1 MEQYSPILPV
11 LSDDE
16 LSPRAAAVFADI
28 RETRGTDFVNNFW
41 RVLAHDP
48 ANLERTWAELKAIMG
63 PGTSLD
69 PLVKELIYVAVS
81 TVNGCTYCVR
91 SHTAAARAKGIM
103 VANTPGVFTE
113 DTADM
118 TMGLIV
124 AVSRRIVEDY
134 HQGKIAVIES
144 EIGKGTTIRITLKR
158 IFEG

>member
-81 TVNGCTYCVR
+81 TVNGCSYCIH
-91 SHTAAARAKGIM
+91 SHTAQARAKG
-103 VANTPGVFTE
+103 
-113 DTADM
+113 M
-118 TMGLIV
+118 TDGMHAELLSVIGMASETN
-124 AVSRRIVEDY
+124 AVVQALQIPVDPEF
-134 HQGKIAVIES
+134 QV
-144 EIGKGTTIRITLKR
+144 
-158 IFEG
+158 